1 MDAQELRAKTRSEL
15 LEHLSSLLHQ
25 QFNLRMLKG
34 SGQMV
39 NPHELRKVRK
49 DIARVHTVLNEKS
62 EEGKAA

>member
-49 DIARVHTVLNEKS
+49 EIARVHTVLNEKS